1 MTLEEISHE
10 ALTLDEADRAIL
22 ADILLASVGDM
33 DDAEYNQVW
42 GEEAYRRLEALE
54 NGLEDDISAEDALRE
69 LRESL
74 S

>member
-1 MTLEEISHE
+1 MNLEEIKHE
-10 ALTLDEADRAIL
+10 ALMLNDVDRAML

-42 GEEAYRRLEALE
+42 GAEAYRRLEALE
-54 NGLEDDISAEDALRE
+54 SGLEGDISAEDALRE
-69 LRESL
+69 LRESQ

>member
-1 MTLEEISHE
+1 MNLEEIKHE
-10 ALTLDEADRAIL
+10 ALMLNDVDRAML

-54 NGLEDDISAEDALRE
+54 SGLEGDISAEDALRE